1 MEYTLNTP
9 LSLADISK
17 LKAGD
22 IVYLNG
28 ITFTARD
35 EAHERILEY
44 AKEGKELP
52 FDLKGAVIYHCG
64 PLMKKENEKWKV
76 VSAGPTTSVRMSKTT
91 PELLEHFEVRALIGK
106 GGMSEITEHLRGK
119 CVYLAYTGGA
129 AALAADRI
137 KETKDVIW
145 LDLGMPEAVW
155 VFEVENFGPL
165 IVGSDIEGNDLF
177 RDVMENAERKMKE
190 LYE

>member
-9 LSLADISK
+9 LSLEDISQ

-28 ITFTARD
+28 IVLTARD
-35 EAHERILEY
+35 EAHERILKY
-44 AKEGKELP
+44 RKESKKLP
-52 FDLKGAVIYHCG
+52 FELNGSAIYHCG

-76 VSAGPTTSVRMSKTT
+76 VAAGPTTSVRMNKTT
-91 PELLEHFEVRALIGK
+91 PELLKYFEVRALIGK
-106 GGMSEITEHLRGK
+106 GGMSEITEHLKGK
-119 CVYLAYTGGA
+119 CVYLAYTGGC

-137 KETKDVIW
+137 KETKDVFW

-155 VFEVENFGPL
+155 VFEVQNFGPL
-165 IVGSDIEGNDLF
+165 IVGSDVEGNDLF
-177 RDVMENAERKMKE
+177 RDVMENATKKMKK
-190 LYE
+190 LF

>member
-9 LSLADISK
+9 LSLEDISQ

-28 ITFTARD
+28 IVLTARD
-35 EAHERILEY
+35 EAHERILKY
-44 AKEGKELP
+44 RKESKKLP
-52 FDLKGAVIYHCG
+52 FELNGSAIYHCG

-76 VSAGPTTSVRMSKTT
+76 VAAGPTTSVRMNKTT
-91 PELLEHFEVRALIGK
+91 PELLKYFEVRALIGK
-106 GGMSEITEHLRGK
+106 GGMSEITEHLKGK
-119 CVYLAYTGGA
+119 CVYLAYTGGC

-137 KETKDVIW
+137 KETKDVFW

-155 VFEVENFGPL
+155 VFEVQNFGPL
-165 IVGSDIEGNDLF
+165 IVGSDVEGNDLF
-177 RDVMENAERKMKE
+177 RDVMENATKKMKE
-190 LYE
+190 LF